1 MNQEY
6 FCMKNDENIIYNFN
20 EPKFSSIHRV
30 IIQKKHFF
38 IIFLLIISITNL
50 IAYSLDISG
59 IINYN
64 RSLLYNLFISI
75 FIIFSIS
82 YIKNS
87 FYKYELI
94 ITDELIY
101 IFITNDVNRSEIYFE
116 EIKKINIHR
125 TKVYNNEINYF
136 EIRYKEEKKS
146 LYLIVPP
153 NQNIQEMFEF
163 IKTRKDKLIQINEIM
178 KSDNPDKILDYDE
191 NRGLVI
197 KDT

>member
-1 MNQEY
+1 
-6 FCMKNDENIIYNFN
+6 MKNDENIIYNFN